1 MSVRG
6 KHLHVDCASG
16 AAGDMMLGALLDLGV
31 PVEVVND
38 ALDAIGAGRQRLR
51 ITKVTKRGIAATDLK
66 VDTAGSLAG
75 TASHTHAAA
84 PSPAHATG
92 DHNAHHIVE
101 EPLDDRDVVGQGRRV
116 PRDTMLTP
124 FGAALASDGRHHRDT
139 ALTPV
144 VDQAAVAPSS
154 PLPRAYDHAR
164 VAALRVEEPSVAQA
178 ASSPP
183 LAGSAR
189 LRAYDHAPSH
199 DASHLHTARPTHGGH
214 AHSHDGHAHSHDAHS
229 HDGHAHTHGGHAHS
243 HDAHL
248 HEEHSHSHSHDA
260 HSHSHDPDRTHAH
273 YHYADI
279 RARIA
284 SAPLTT
290 GTKRRALD
298 IFDRI
303 ARAEATIH
311 GTSVESVSF
320 HEVGAIDSVV
330 DVVGTAAAL
339 DWLDPATVTCTGV
352 AMGHGTITCA
362 HGVLPV
368 PAPAALEVL
377 RAAKGVMTDGGLP
390 RELCTPTGAAILA
403 ATVTSWKAAPAG
415 TPLAIGWGAG
425 DAELADRA
433 NVLRAVV
440 IEPVGA
446 ATDSVWQID
455 ANLDDMSPELCGPAA
470 DAIFAAG
477 ALDVWWTPITMKK
490 GRPALTLSALA
501 ETGAREAVIAAILRE
516 TTTIGVRYAARER
529 TVLARRSVEVATRY
543 GVISVKLALQGEAV
557 VNAAPEYEAC
567 AAAAKAHGVPVKLVF
582 AAALAAYDALR

>member
-1 MSVRG
+1 MSIRG

-31 PVEVVND
+31 PVDVVGD
-38 ALDAIGAGRQRLR
+38 ALDAIGAGRGRLR
-51 ITKVTKRGIAATDLK
+51 VTKVTKRGIAATDLK
-66 VDTAGSLAG
+66 VDTGGSLAG
-75 TASHTHAAA
+75 DAPHVHAATPA
-84 PSPAHATG
+84 AAHATG
-92 DHNAHHIVE
+92 DHHAHVGAE
-101 EPLDDRDVVGQGRRV
+101 VDDRDVLGQGRRMQ
-116 PRDTMLTP
+116 RDTMLTP
-124 FGAALASDGRHHRDT
+124 AFGHALQNHRDP
-139 ALTPV
+139 ALTLTTG
-144 VDQAAVAPSS
+144 S
-154 PLPRAYDHAR
+154 LPGAHPQSQ
-164 VAALRVEEPSVAQA
+164 VHQ
-178 ASSPP
+178 
-183 LAGSAR
+183 
-189 LRAYDHAPSH
+189 
-199 DASHLHTARPTHGGH
+199 HLH
-214 AHSHDGHAHSHDAHS
+214 SHVHD
-229 HDGHAHTHGGHAHS
+229 
-243 HDAHL
+243 
-248 HEEHSHSHSHDA
+248 HSHSHSDSGDHDHA
-260 HSHSHDPDRTHAH
+260 AVHGHEHLNDHVGDHDHVHGVARAYSHALSHSHAH
-273 YHYADI
+273 HHYSAI
-279 RARIA
+279 RSRIA
-284 SAPLTT
+284 GAALTP

-303 ARAEATIH
+303 ARAEAAIH
-311 GTSVESVSF
+311 GTTVDAVAF

-377 RAAKGVMTDGGLP
+377 REARGVMTDGGLP

-403 ATVTSWKAAPAG
+403 ASVTSWTPAPAG

-446 ATDSVWQID
+446 PTDAVWQID

-470 DAIFAAG
+470 EAVFAAG

-501 ETGAREAVIAAILRE
+501 ESGAREAVIAAILRE
-516 TTTIGVRYAARER
+516 TTTIGVRYGLRER

-543 GVISVKLALQGEAV
+543 GAIPIKLAMQGETV

-582 AAALAAYDALR
+582 AAALAAYDTQR